1 MAYLSDD
8 ELLDTEGGFT
18 GWDDGTGAGAEETL
32 EQALAE
38 ERLAEL
44 ENELEQDEHPIDY
57 EAELEDEEEEAAP
70 VSDKRLKRE
79 MRAEAIRR
87 LEEAART
94 EKDFRDV
101 VEEWNKLD
109 RNRERRERDHENLR
123 GDVPLEYQAVPE
135 PKLIPRWMNT
145 PAYRQLMAG
154 NFLDILFDCPYEM
167 HNLTADPFISRMV
180 EEWNKLDRNRER
192 RERDHENLRG
202 DVPLEYQAVPEPK
215 LIPRWMNNP
224 AYRQLMAGNFL
235 DILFDCPYEMH
246 NLTADAFVSRM
257 VDELSEEHKEVLYF
271 LSLRLYSTTRLAA
284 IRGQS
289 DRNIRKL
296 RKTIHKKLQRQMY
309 DHLCGKQ
316 EHGGSLT
323 LRERQFLEEYSKIA
337 RKQGKDAVIR
347 RENKSK
353 RKKKKNRP

>member
-1 MAYLSDD
+1 MAYLTAD
-8 ELLDTEGGFT
+8 ELLDTEDGFT
-18 GWDDGTGAGAEETL
+18 EWDDGTGAGAEETL

-70 VSDKRLKRE
+70 VSEKRLKRE
-79 MRAEAIRR
+79 IRAEAVRR

-94 EKDFRDV
+94 EKDFQAV

-135 PKLIPRWMNT
+135 PKLIP
-145 PAYRQLMAG
+145 
-154 NFLDILFDCPYEM
+154 
-167 HNLTADPFISRMV
+167 H
-180 EEWNKLDRNRER
+180 
-192 RERDHENLRG
+192 
-202 DVPLEYQAVPEPK
+202 
-215 LIPRWMNNP
+215 WMNNP

-246 NLTADAFVSRM
+246 NLTADTFISRM
-257 VDELSEEHKEVLYF
+257 VEELSEEHKEVLYF
-271 LSLRLYSTTRLAA
+271 LSLRLYSTTQLAA

-296 RKTIHKKLQRQMY
+296 RKIIRKKLQRQMY
-309 DHLCGKQ
+309 DHLCSKPENG
-316 EHGGSLT
+316 LT
-323 LRERQFLEEYSKIA
+323 LRERRFLEEYSKIA
-337 RKQGKDAVIR
+337 KKQGKDAVIR
-347 RENKSK
+347 RENKTK
-353 RKKKKNRP
+353 RRKKKKRP

>member
-18 GWDDGTGAGAEETL
+18 GWDAGAEETL

-44 ENELEQDEHPIDY
+44 ESELEQDEHPIDY
-57 EAELEDEEEEAAP
+57 EAELE
-70 VSDKRLKRE
+70 
-79 MRAEAIRR
+79 
-87 LEEAART
+87 EAART
-94 EKDFRDV
+94 EKDFR
-101 VEEWNKLD
+101 
-109 RNRERRERDHENLR
+109 
-123 GDVPLEYQAVPE
+123 AV
-135 PKLIPRWMNT
+135 
-145 PAYRQLMAG
+145 
-154 NFLDILFDCPYEM
+154 
-167 HNLTADPFISRMV
+167 V

-257 VDELSEEHKEVLYF
+257 VEELSEEHKEVLYF

-284 IRGQS
+284 MRGQS

-347 RENKSK
+347 RENKFK
-353 RKKKKNRP
+353 RRKKKNRP

>member
-1 MAYLSDD
+1 MYLSDD
-8 ELLDTEGGFT
+8 ELLDTKDGFT
-18 GWDDGTGAGAEETL
+18 GWDDEIDVGSAEETL

-44 ENELEQDEHPIDY
+44 ESELEQDEHPIDY
-57 EAELEDEEEEAAP
+57 EAELETEEEEAAP
-70 VSDKRLKRE
+70 VSKKRLKRE
-79 MRAEAIRR
+79 IRAEAVRR

-94 EKDFRDV
+94 EKDFQV
-101 VEEWNKLD
+101 VVGEWD
-109 RNRERRERDHENLR
+109 R
-123 GDVPLEYQAVPE
+123 
-135 PKLIPRWMNT
+135 
-145 PAYRQLMAG
+145 
-154 NFLDILFDCPYEM
+154 
-167 HNLTADPFISRMV
+167 
-180 EEWNKLDRNRER
+180 LDRNRER

-257 VDELSEEHKEVLYF
+257 VEELSEEHKEVLYF
-271 LSLRLYSTTRLAA
+271 LSLRLYSTIQLAT

-309 DHLCGKQ
+309 DHLCSRP
-316 EHGGSLT
+316 EHSLT

-347 RENKSK
+347 RENKTK
-353 RKKKKNRP
+353 RRKKKNRP

>member
-18 GWDDGTGAGAEETL
+18 GWDDGTGTGAAEETL

-94 EKDFRDV
+94 EKDFRVV

-135 PKLIPRWMNT
+135 PKLIP
-145 PAYRQLMAG
+145 L
-154 NFLDILFDCPYEM
+154 
-167 HNLTADPFISRMV
+167 
-180 EEWNKLDRNRER
+180 
-192 RERDHENLRG
+192 
-202 DVPLEYQAVPEPK
+202 
-215 LIPRWMNNP
+215 WMNNP

-246 NLTADAFVSRM
+246 YLSADPFISGM
-257 VDELSEEHKEVLYF
+257 IENLSEEHKEVLYF

-296 RKTIHKKLQRQMY
+296 RKTINKKLQRQMY
-309 DHLCGKQ
+309 DHLCSKPENG
-316 EHGGSLT
+316 LT
-323 LRERQFLEEYSKIA
+323 LRERRFLEEYSKIA
-337 RKQGKDAVIR
+337 KKQGKDAVIR
-347 RENKSK
+347 RENKTK
-353 RKKKKNRP
+353 RRKKKKRP

>member
-1 MAYLSDD
+1 MKLKVVQWVLALLLLAPCTQAQSIWDATHLANVKQSIHEPFYATAYQALQAEADK
-8 ELLDTEGGFT
+8 LLDVQPLSVMMKEKVPASGNKHDYMSQARYYWPDPTKP
-18 GWDDGTGAGAEETL
+18 DGLPYVSRDGESNP
-32 EQALAE
+32 
-38 ERLAEL
+38 EL
-44 ENELEQDEHPIDY
+44 
-57 EAELEDEEEEAAP
+57 
-70 VSDKRLKRE
+70 
-79 MRAEAIRR
+79 
-87 LEEAART
+87 
-94 EKDFRDV
+94 
-101 VEEWNKLD
+101 
-109 RNRERRERDHENLR
+109 
-123 GDVPLEYQAVPE
+123 
-135 PKLIPRWMNT
+135 
-145 PAYRQLMAG
+145 
-154 NFLDILFDCPYEM
+154 
-167 HNLTADPFISRMV
+167 
-180 EEWNKLDRNRER
+180 NKLDRNRER

-246 NLTADAFVSRM
+246 NLTADPFISRM
-257 VDELSEEHKEVLYF
+257 VEELSEEHKEVLYF

-284 IRGQS
+284 VRGQS

-347 RENKSK
+347 RENKTK
-353 RKKKKNRP
+353 RRKKKTAPDNWDD

>member
-18 GWDDGTGAGAEETL
+18 VWGDKIGAGPAEETL

-44 ENELEQDEHPIDY
+44 ESEMEQDEHPIDY
-57 EAELEDEEEEAAP
+57 DAELETEEEEAAP
-70 VSDKRLKRE
+70 VSEKRLKRE
-79 MRAEAIRR
+79 IRAEAIRR
-87 LEEAART
+87 LEEAARI
-94 EKDFRDV
+94 EADFTVV

-109 RNRERRERDHENLR
+109 RNR
-123 GDVPLEYQAVPE
+123 A
-135 PKLIPRWMNT
+135 
-145 PAYRQLMAG
+145 
-154 NFLDILFDCPYEM
+154 
-167 HNLTADPFISRMV
+167 
-180 EEWNKLDRNRER
+180 
-192 RERDHENLRG
+192 RDHENLRG

-235 DILFDCPYEMH
+235 DILFACPYEMH
-246 NLTADAFVSRM
+246 NLTADPFISCM
-257 VDELSEEHKEVLYF
+257 VEELSEEHKEVLYF

-284 IRGQS
+284 VRGQS

-316 EHGGSLT
+316 EHGSSLT
-323 LRERQFLEEYSKIA
+323 LRERQFLEEYSKIT

-347 RENKSK
+347 RENKTK
-353 RKKKKNRP
+353 RRKKKNRP

>member
-1 MAYLSDD
+1 MAYLTAD
-8 ELLDTEGGFT
+8 ELLDTEDGFT
-18 GWDDGTGAGAEETL
+18 EWDDGTGAGAEETL

-57 EAELEDEEEEAAP
+57 EAELENEEEEAAP

-79 MRAEAIRR
+79 IRAEAVRR

-94 EKDFRDV
+94 EKDFQAV

-135 PKLIPRWMNT
+135 PKLIP
-145 PAYRQLMAG
+145 
-154 NFLDILFDCPYEM
+154 
-167 HNLTADPFISRMV
+167 H
-180 EEWNKLDRNRER
+180 
-192 RERDHENLRG
+192 
-202 DVPLEYQAVPEPK
+202 
-215 LIPRWMNNP
+215 WMNNP

-246 NLTADAFVSRM
+246 NLTADTFISRM
-257 VDELSEEHKEVLYF
+257 VEELSEEHKEVLYF
-271 LSLRLYSTTRLAA
+271 LSLRLYSTTQLAA

-296 RKTIHKKLQRQMY
+296 RKTIRKKLQRQMY
-309 DHLCGKQ
+309 DHLCSKPENG
-316 EHGGSLT
+316 LT
-323 LRERQFLEEYSKIA
+323 LRERRFLEEYSKIA
-337 RKQGKDAVIR
+337 KKQGKDAVIR
-347 RENKSK
+347 RENKTK
-353 RKKKKNRP
+353 RRKKKNRP

>member
-94 EKDFRDV
+94 EKDFRAV

-135 PKLIPRWMNT
+135 PKIVPRWLNN
-145 PAYRQLMAG
+145 PAVRQLCSG

-167 HNLTADPFISRMV
+167 HQLTA
-180 EEWNKLDRNRER
+180 NT
-192 RERDHENLRG
+192 
-202 DVPLEYQAVPEPK
+202 
-215 LIPRWMNNP
+215 
-224 AYRQLMAGNFL
+224 FL
-235 DILFDCPYEMH
+235 SSMIE
-246 NLTADAFVSRM
+246 
-257 VDELSEEHKEVLYF
+257 ELSEEHKEILYF
-271 LSLRLYSTTRLAA
+271 LSIRLYSTTQLAQL
-284 IRGQS
+284 RGQS
-289 DRNIRKL
+289 DRNIRKV
-296 RKTIHKKLQRQMY
+296 RNTIRKKLQKKLY
-309 DHLCGKQ
+309 AHLCRMQDEGK
-316 EHGGSLT
+316 SLT
-323 LRERQFLEEYSKIA
+323 LRERQFIEEYAALLEEK
-337 RKQGKDAVIR
+337 GKDTVIR
-347 RENKSK
+347 RENKTK
-353 RKKKKNRP
+353 RRKKKAVLDGGKDGE

>member
-1 MAYLSDD
+1 MAYLTAD
-8 ELLDTEGGFT
+8 ELLDTEDGFT
-18 GWDDGTGAGAEETL
+18 EWDDGTGAGAEETL

-57 EAELEDEEEEAAP
+57 EAELENEEEEAAP

-79 MRAEAIRR
+79 IRAEAVRR

-94 EKDFRDV
+94 EKDFQAV

-135 PKLIPRWMNT
+135 PKLIP
-145 PAYRQLMAG
+145 
-154 NFLDILFDCPYEM
+154 
-167 HNLTADPFISRMV
+167 H
-180 EEWNKLDRNRER
+180 
-192 RERDHENLRG
+192 
-202 DVPLEYQAVPEPK
+202 
-215 LIPRWMNNP
+215 WMNNP

-246 NLTADAFVSRM
+246 NLTADTFISRM
-257 VDELSEEHKEVLYF
+257 VEELSEEHKEVLYF
-271 LSLRLYSTTRLAA
+271 LSLRLYSTTQLAA

-296 RKTIHKKLQRQMY
+296 RKTIRKKLQRQMY
-309 DHLCGKQ
+309 DHLCSKPENG
-316 EHGGSLT
+316 LT
-323 LRERQFLEEYSKIA
+323 LRERRFLEEYSKIA
-337 RKQGKDAVIR
+337 KKQGKDAVIR
-347 RENKSK
+347 RENKTK
-353 RKKKKNRP
+353 RRKKKTRP